1 MLILAKSALALLIGF
16 ITSVTFGYFFIKF
29 LKRVNIRQTV
39 SVFLEER
46 HKKKEGIPTMGGFI
60 FIIPTIVTAI
70 ILLFMNKIEFSNN
83 LLIVLFVFVFYA
95 LLGFIDD
102 YLIIK
107 RHDNEGLTEI
117 QKLFGQLLI
126 ALVFFYIYIKSGN
139 DPHLTIYT
147 LGINID
153 MGWFYGVFL
162 LFVLL
167 ASSNAVNLT
176 DGLDGLAGGLSAIAF
191 LALGIISWGS
201 TGIQGSGDIAVFCFI
216 LVGALIGFLMFNTY
230 PAKVFMGD
238 VGSLSLGATL
248 ASVAIITSHEI
259 TFIVIMGVFIVET
272 LVAIIQQISI
282 IYFHKKIF
290 LMAPLHHHFEKLG
303 WHETDI
309 VKLFWTCGLILSM
322 AAIAFGVW
330 I

>member
-117 QKLFGQLLI
+117 QKLFGQL
-126 ALVFFYIYIKSGN
+126 
-139 DPHLTIYT
+139 
-147 LGINID
+147 
-153 MGWFYGVFL
+153 
-162 LFVLL
+162 
-167 ASSNAVNLT
+167 
-176 DGLDGLAGGLSAIAF
+176 
-191 LALGIISWGS
+191 
-201 TGIQGSGDIAVFCFI
+201 
-216 LVGALIGFLMFNTY
+216 
-230 PAKVFMGD
+230 
-238 VGSLSLGATL
+238 
-248 ASVAIITSHEI
+248 
-259 TFIVIMGVFIVET
+259 
-272 LVAIIQQISI
+272 
-282 IYFHKKIF
+282 
-290 LMAPLHHHFEKLG
+290 
-303 WHETDI
+303 
-309 VKLFWTCGLILSM
+309 
-322 AAIAFGVW
+322 
-330 I
+330 